1 MYSVLLEKR
10 AEKDLDALERSLRK
24 KIVERLLLLRGN
36 PRPAGS
42 KKLAGLAVA
51 WRLRIGDF
59 RILYEIND
67 KSREVRVYRVKHRS
81 KVYQ

>member
-42 KKLAGLAVA
+42 KKLSGPAVA